1 MIPRIQR
8 AGGSFVGA
16 GKYYLHDKAADKDL
30 PKHLKPKTDERV
42 WFSET
47 RNCFSEDPERA
58 LKEMWHTAEDQA
70 WLKRQAGVRAGGRT
84 CDDPVKTL
92 SLAWHKDD
100 EPTPE
105 QMIAAADA
113 FLKHMRWHEHQAVFI
128 AHRDTEHRHI
138 HIIVNRVHPE
148 TGRTLDDYREQVRA
162 QNWALAYE
170 KEHGRVWCENR
181 EINAELRGD
190 RLPERHRDPAL
201 EKEAEKSTASRPDQE
216 RDPALD
222 KEAQARQNLHAE
234 ERRKPANDHLP
245 HNVVMLTRPM
255 QREYEEGEKSLED
268 LHKIDRDL
276 LKQEQRAER
285 EAFFKDGSKIFKA
298 ERHRI
303 YDEIRKEYAPEWR
316 QFFKDKAAAEKEAQ
330 QQSKVA
336 MAQAMSFAREGRW
349 GEAREAYE
357 NSHAVMDAVS
367 RDFAARKAD
376 LKERQMEDLRERQTL
391 GCDALRENRDADYK
405 ELLQRQR
412 DERAALTATNAMGER
427 AVDLVVQTLSIYA
440 ANENASAEAKL
451 PDPANTNPAPQE
463 NASERTGTQDA
474 APASP
479 AKAPE
484 LDVAALVSGAGETA
498 RPESYRGPDDDR
510 LTGRRDG
517 VDLAATAIGAAATY
531 IADQLGEFFTPTP
544 PELRAARALEE
555 ARREAE
561 KPARDPARDDVWT
574 RHIEAALRIAEQERE
589 NKRSRDYWTER
600 ERTKEGR
607 DR

>member
-1 MIPRIQR
+1 MIPRIQK

-47 RNCFSEDPERA
+47 RNCFSDDPERA
-58 LKEMWHTAEDQA
+58 LKEMWRTADDQA

-105 QMIAAADA
+105 QMIAAADS

-138 HIIVNRVHPE
+138 HIIINRVHPE

-170 KEHGRVWCENR
+170 KEHGRVWCEQR

-190 RLPERHRDPAL
+190 HLPQRHLEGPRLVHDA
-201 EKEAEKSTASRPDQE
+201 EAEPSPEQSAHHAS
-216 RDPALD
+216 
-222 KEAQARQNLHAE
+222 
-234 ERRKPANDHLP
+234 RKPANDHLP

-255 QREYEEGEKSLED
+255 QREYEQGEKTLDD

-276 LKQEQRAER
+276 LKKEQRAER

-303 YDEIRKEYAPEWR
+303 YDEVRKEYAPEWR
-316 QFFKDKAAAEKEAQ
+316 QFFKDKAAAEKEAEQ
-330 QQSKVA
+330 LSKTA

-357 NSHAVMDAVS
+357 NSHAVMDAIS

-376 LKERQMEDLRERQTL
+376 LKERQMENLRERQTL
-391 GCDALRENRDADYK
+391 GCNSLRESRDADYK

-412 DERAALTATNAMGER
+412 DERAALTATNALSGER
-427 AVDLVVQTLSIYA
+427 AVDIVAQTLSIYA
-440 ANENASAEAKL
+440 ANENANPEAKL
-451 PDPANTNPAPQE
+451 PDAANTNPAPQE
-463 NASERTGTQDA
+463 NASERNGTQDV
-474 APASP
+474 SP
-479 AKAPE
+479 TSHTKAPE
-484 LDVAALVSGAGETA
+484 LDVASLIGSAGETA

-531 IADQLGEFFTPTP
+531 IADQLGELFTPTP

-561 KPARDPARDDVWT
+561 KPVRDPAKDDVWT